1 MIRII
6 DEKNTDGFLNEIQR
20 RSVQDYNS
28 VYEAVDNI
36 LDDVRRNKDEALK
49 KYTLRFD
56 KVKLDELEVTKEEIE
71 EAFNEIDD
79 ALLETIKKAKQNIE
93 TFHLKQKRKGYQ
105 FKPEGKDIL
114 LGQLVNPIEKAG
126 VYIPGGKAAY
136 PSTVLM
142 NAIPARIAGVKEI
155 IMITPPQRDG
165 KIKASILAAA
175 KLSGVDR
182 IFKVG
187 GAHGIGA
194 LAYGTESIP
203 RVYKITGPGNI
214 FVAAAKRRVSGF
226 VGIDMIAGPSEIL
239 IIADNNANPEFIAAD
254 MISQA
259 EHDEMAASILITNSY
274 TLANRVKSELE
285 KQIKK
290 LERSEIIGRALNNH
304 GAIIIADSIKQ
315 CIDIADEIA
324 PEHLE
329 LLVTNPFD
337 IYKSIKNAGAIF
349 MGEYSP
355 EPVGD
360 YFAGPNHTLPT
371 SSTAKFSS
379 ALSVDDFIKKTSLI
393 YYSKE
398 ALQESADDI
407 IRFAENEGLTG
418 HANAVK
424 VRKTGVKQVGVPAK
438 GEAI

>member
-1 MIRII
+1 MLRII
-6 DEKNTDGFLNEIQR
+6 DEKDTESFLAEIKR
-20 RSVQDYNS
+20 RSSQDYS
-28 VYEAVDNI
+28 MVYEAVDSI
-36 LDDVRRNKDEALK
+36 LEDVKKNKDTALK
-49 KYTLRFD
+49 KYNMEFD
-56 KVKLDELEVTKEEIE
+56 KVKLDNLEVTKEEIE
-71 EAFNEIDD
+71 EAFNAIDAD
-79 ALLETIKKAKQNIE
+79 IFETIKKAKQNIE
-93 TFHLKQKRKGYQ
+93 TFHLKQKWRGYQ

-114 LGQLVNPIEKAG
+114 LGQLVNPIEKIG
-126 VYIPGGKAAY
+126 IYIPGGKASY

-142 NAIPARIAGVKEI
+142 NAIPAKIAGVQEI

-165 KIKASILAAA
+165 KIKDSILVAAS
-175 KLSGVDR
+175 LSGVDR

-187 GAHGIGA
+187 GAQGLGA

-203 RVYKITGPGNI
+203 KVYKITGPGNI

-239 IIADNNANPEFIAAD
+239 IIADNNANPRFIAAD

-274 TLANRVKSELE
+274 TLAKKVKNELE
-285 KQIKK
+285 KQIKE
-290 LERSEIIGRALNNH
+290 LERSEIIERSLSNH

-315 CIDIADEIA
+315 CIDLANEIA

-329 LLVTNPFD
+329 LLIVNPFD
-337 IYKSIKNAGAIF
+337 VYKSIKNAGAIF
-349 MGEYSP
+349 IGEYSP

-379 ALSVDDFIKKTSLI
+379 ALSVDDFVKKTSLI
-393 YYSKE
+393 YYSRE

-407 IRFAENEGLTG
+407 VRFAENEGLTG

-424 VRKTGVKQVGVPAK
+424 IRKPNA
-438 GEAI
+438 

>member
-1 MIRII
+1 MVRLI
-6 DEKNTDGFLNEIQR
+6 DDKNIEEFLDEIQR
-20 RSVQDYNS
+20 RNSEDYKE
-28 VYEAVDNI
+28 VYAAVDNI
-36 LDDVRRNKDEALK
+36 LEDVRKNKDAALK
-49 KYTLRFD
+49 KYTLEFD
-56 KVKLDELEVTKEEIE
+56 KVKLNDLEVTKNEIA
-71 EAFNEIDD
+71 EAFKTIDKK
-79 ALLETIKKAKQNIE
+79 LLETIKKAKQNIE
-93 TFHLKQKRKGYQ
+93 AYHLKQKRKGYQ
-105 FKPEGKDIL
+105 FKAEGKDIL

-126 VYIPGGKAAY
+126 IYVPGGKAAY

-142 NAIPARIAGVKEI
+142 NAIPAKIAGVKEI

-165 KIKASILAAA
+165 YIKDSILVAASLA
-175 KLSGVDR
+175 GVDR

-187 GAHGIGA
+187 GAQGIGA

-214 FVAAAKRRVSGF
+214 YVAAAKRRVSGF

-239 IIADNNANPEFIAAD
+239 IIADNNANPAYIAAD

-259 EHDEMAASILITNSY
+259 EHDEMAASILITTSY
-274 TLANRVKSELE
+274 LLANKVQNELN
-285 KQIKK
+285 KQLEK
-290 LERSEIIGRALNNH
+290 LERSEIIKKSLENQ
-304 GAIIIADSIKQ
+304 GAIIVADSIKQ
-315 CIDIADEIA
+315 CIDLANEIA

-329 LLVTNPFD
+329 LLTVNPFD

-398 ALQESADDI
+398 ALLESADDI
-407 IRFAENEGLTG
+407 VRFAENEGLNG
-418 HANAVK
+418 HANAIK
-424 VRKTGVKQVGVPAK
+424 VRR
-438 GEAI
+438 